1 MISKLLRLSALLGAI
16 WIVLGNPAQA
26 ADLNGSWATNPSV
39 CNKVFIKKGD
49 VISFA
54 QDSDQYG
61 GGFIIEGSRVRGQ
74 MQSCTI
80 KARKEVSN
88 VIHIIAACAND
99 IMTSNVQ
106 FSAKI
111 IDDSTIARIFPDMPE
126 FTINYSR
133 CSM

>member
-54 QDSDQYG
+54 QDSDQYDG
-61 GGFIIEGSRVRGQ
+61 GLIIEGSRSGGR
-74 MQSCTI
+74 C
-80 KARKEVSN
+80 R
-88 VIHIIAACAND
+88 AAPSRRERRFQ
-99 IMTSNVQ
+99 TS
-106 FSAKI
+106 SI
-111 IDDSTIARIFPDMPE
+111 
-126 FTINYSR
+126 
-133 CSM
+133 